1 MKYTI
6 GDIVTI
12 INPLD
17 AGDEDYV
24 NKTGIIQEIT
34 KNDNDDPNR
43 LIYGVRFNS
52 FATNADRYF
61 YDTQIRHSSE
71 YEMSVAYRQ
80 IMNIYLT

>member
-12 INPLD
+12 ISPLD
-17 AGDEDYV
+17 AGDEDYL
-24 NKTGIIQEIT
+24 NKTGVIQEIT
-34 KNDNDDPNR
+34 KNDNEPDR

-52 FATNADRYF
+52 FATDTDRYF
-61 YDTQIRHSSE
+61 YDTQIRHASE

-80 IMNIYLT
+80 IMNIHLT